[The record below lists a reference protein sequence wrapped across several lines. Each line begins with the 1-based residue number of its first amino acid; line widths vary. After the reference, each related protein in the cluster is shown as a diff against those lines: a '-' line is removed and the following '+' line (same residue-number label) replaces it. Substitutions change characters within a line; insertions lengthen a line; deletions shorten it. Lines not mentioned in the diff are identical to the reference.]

1 MNDIYLTINLLFN
14 IMVKQ
19 LGKLGDIIVIVNEN
33 KEKTLKEIY
42 NVVNK
47 KFKDTRYE
55 LISDIYHRIKKDGF
69 KKMNLN
75 FRDYDNEYG
84 INEVVNTKIKIPKKY
99 KHYEEQFQKLYA
111 TPQPEQRT
119 QEWFDYRYNRITA
132 SDMATA
138 IDLNPYE
145 SVEAFVCKK
154 CNPNFPFLDN
164 EFVFHG
170 KKYEQIATQL
180 YEHIYDNK
188 VTEFGCVPSD
198 KYKFLGASPDGICSK
213 ATLQSGFSDMVG
225 TMLEIKC
232 PFVRKIKTK
241 GKIAGT
247 ICPFYYY
254 CQVQQQLECCD
265 LDYCDFWQCEIK
277 EYKDRNEYLLD
288 EDFKTVFSEGDN
300 GEIKEIDS
308 RWARGCLLQFLPK
321 EYEPTHDEDKHVYKS
336 TYIYPPRLD
345 MTQEEYD
352 RWCLEKISNWQED
365 KDMAEKYYFDKII
378 YWKIPKSHNVK
389 IVRDKEWFNSVYP
402 ILVKTW
408 DKVLECR
415 ENEKETARL
424 QEIADKRKKF
434 YRLNTNYKKN
444 NHKTK
449 NFLYPEPPSTD
460 DDGFIM

>member
-1 MNDIYLTINLLFN
+1 
-14 IMVKQ
+14 MVKQ
-19 LGKLGDIIVIVNEN
+19 LGKLGEIILLVNEN
-33 KEKTLKEIY
+33 KEKTKKVIY
-42 NVVNK
+42 NIINK
-47 KFKDTRYE
+47 KYKDTRYE
-55 LISDIYHRIKKDGF
+55 LITDIYNRIQKDGIDN
-69 KKMNLN
+69 MNLN
-75 FRDYDNEYG
+75 FRDYDNNYN
-84 INEVVNTKIKIPKKY
+84 INEVVNTKIKVPKKY
-99 KHYEEQFQKLYA
+99 KNYEEQFQKLYA

-180 YEHIYDNK
+180 YEHIYNNK

-213 ATLQSGFSDMVG
+213 ATLNSEFSDMVG

-288 EDFKTVFSEGDN
+288 EDFKTVFSEGDK
-300 GEIKEIDS
+300 GEIKEINS
-308 RWARGCLLQFLPK
+308 SWARGCLLQFLPK
-321 EYEPTHDEDKHVYKS
+321 EYEPTHDEDKHEYKS

-352 RWCLEKISNWQED
+352 KWCLEKISNWMKD
-365 KDMAEKYYFDKII
+365 KEMADKYYFDKII

-389 IVRDKEWFNSVYP
+389 IVRDKEWFQNIYP
-402 ILVKTW
+402 ILVETW
-408 DKVLECR
+408 DKVLHCR
-415 ENEKETARL
+415 ENPDEVEKL
-424 QEIADKRKKF
+424 QKIADKRKKF
-434 YRLNTNYKKN
+434 YKLNTNYKKN
-444 NHKTK
+444 YFQNKD
-449 NFLYPEPPSTD
+449 FLYPQKSEDND
-460 DDGFIM
+460 DFIL

>member
-1 MNDIYLTINLLFN
+1 
-14 IMVKQ
+14 MVKQ
-19 LGKLGDIIVIVNEN
+19 LGELGEIILLINENIKNTPKNIYKIVNEKYPN
-33 KEKTLKEIY
+33 
-42 NVVNK
+42 
-47 KFKDTRYE
+47 TRYE
-55 LISDIYHRIKKDGF
+55 LVTDIINRLKKDGI

-75 FRDYDNEYG
+75 FRDYDNHYK
-84 INEVVNTKIKIPKKY
+84 INEVLNNKIKIPKKY
-99 KHYEEQFQKLYA
+99 KKYEDQFQKLYA

-145 SVEAFVCKK
+145 SVEAFICKK
-154 CNPNFPFLDN
+154 CDPNFPFLDN

-180 YEHIYDNK
+180 YEHIYNNK

-213 ATLQSGFSDMVG
+213 ATLDSKFSPMVG

-265 LDYCDFWQCEIK
+265 LDYCDFWQCEIL

-288 EDFKTVFSEGDN
+288 EDFKPVFSEGEN

-321 EYEPTHDEDKHVYKS
+321 EYTPTHDEDKHVYKS

-352 RWCLEKISNWQED
+352 KWCLEKISNWQED
-365 KDMAEKYYFDKII
+365 EEMAEKYYFDKIL

-389 IVRDKEWFNSVYP
+389 IVRDKEWFSKIFP
-402 ILVKTW
+402 ILEDTW
-408 DKVLECR
+408 EKVNYYR
-415 ENEKETARL
+415 EHMDELPKA
-424 QEIADKRKKF
+424 QAIADKRKRF
-434 YRLNTNYKKN
+434 YKLNTRFKTN
-444 NHKTK
+444 NFKVK
-449 NFLYPEPPSTD
+449 NFLYEKPKQENENPYSE
-460 DDGFIM
+460 FIL

>member
-1 MNDIYLTINLLFN
+1 MI
-14 IMVKQ
+14 KE
-19 LGKLGDIIVIVNEN
+19 LGKLGLIIDIVNN
-33 KEKTLKEIY
+33 NIEKSLKDIY
-42 NVVNK
+42 NIVNK
-47 KFKDTRYE
+47 KYKDTRYE
-55 LISDIYHRIKKDGF
+55 LISDIFYRIKKDGF
-69 KKMNLN
+69 DNMNLN
-75 FRDYDNEYG
+75 FREYDNFYE
-84 INEVVNTKIKIPKKY
+84 INETTNNKIKVPKKY
-99 KHYEEQFQKLYA
+99 KKYEDQFQKLYA

-119 QEWFDYRYNRITA
+119 KEWFEYRYNRITA

-145 SVEAFVCKK
+145 SVEGFICKK
-154 CNPNFPFLDN
+154 CDPDFPFLDN

-180 YEHIYDNK
+180 YEHIYNNK

-213 ATLQSGFSDMVG
+213 ATLDSKFSDMIG

-232 PFVRKIKTK
+232 PYVRKIKTK

-288 EDFKTVFSEGDN
+288 EKFKTVFYEGDK
-300 GEIKEIDS
+300 GEVITDIKRINS

-352 RWCLEKISNWQED
+352 RWCLEKIGNWQEN
-365 KDMAEKYYFDKII
+365 KEMADKYYFDKII

-389 IVRDKEWFNSVYP
+389 IARDKEWFNSVYP
-402 ILVKTW
+402 ILVETW
-408 DKVLECR
+408 DKVIKCR
-415 ENEKETARL
+415 DNPKEVARL
-424 QEIADKRKKF
+424 QVIADKRKKF
-434 YRLNTNYKKN
+434 YRLNTNFKKN
-444 NHKTK
+444 NYKYK
-449 NFLYPEPPSTD
+449 DFLYPEAPKEGECD
-460 DDGFIM
+460 DFIL